1 MQQLPHQAFVQDQKL
16 IQTIKSQFTD
26 ALSEALS
33 LIEVQAPILT
43 IKGDGI
49 QDDLNGIERPVSVT
63 SKTINKQL
71 EVVQSLAKWKR
82 LLLARGE
89 FQPGHGIVAQMR
101 ALRPDEESLSER
113 HSLYVDQWDWEKV
126 ITASD
131 RTTDYLQ
138 QTVKKI
144 YAAMRSID
152 LVVAEQM
159 VREPILPE
167 QITFIH
173 SETLRQ
179 RYPELTAKQREHE
192 ICKEYGAVFLMGIGG
207 ELSDGTIHDG
217 RAPDYDDWS
226 TPTSEGL
233 HGLNGDILVWN
244 PILKDAFEL
253 SSMGI
258 RVCKDALLRQLAL
271 RQCEYRLHM
280 PWHQKLIQDQLPLT
294 IGGGIGQSR
303 LIMLLLMKPHIGQVQ
318 FSVWP
323 DEVAVGLL

>member
-16 IQTIKSQFTD
+16 IQAIKSQFTD
-26 ALSEALS
+26 ALCEALS

-43 IKGDGI
+43 IKGDGV
-49 QDDLNGIERPVSVT
+49 QDDLNGIERPVSVS
-63 SKTINKQL
+63 SKTLNKQL

-82 LLLARGE
+82 LLLARGG

-138 QTVKKI
+138 QTVKQI

-152 LVVAEQM
+152 SAIAQQM
-159 VREPILPE
+159 GREPILPE
-167 QITFIH
+167 AITFIH

-179 RYPELTAKQREHE
+179 RYPDLNAKQREHE

-207 ELSDGTIHDG
+207 QLADGSIHDG

-233 HGLNGDILVWN
+233 QGLNGDILVWN
-244 PILKDAFEL
+244 PMLQDAFEL

-258 RVCKDALLRQLAL
+258 RVCKDALLRQLEL

-303 LIMLLLMKPHIGQVQ
+303 LAMLLLMKSHIGQVQ

>member
-16 IQTIKSQFTD
+16 IQAIKSRFTE
-26 ALSEALS
+26 ALCEALS

-43 IKGDGI
+43 IKGDGV
-49 QDDLNGIERPVSVT
+49 QDDLNGVERPVSVS
-63 SKTINKQL
+63 SKTLNKQL

-82 LLLARGE
+82 LLLARGG
-89 FQPGHGIVAQMR
+89 FQAGHGIVAQMR

-131 RTTDYLQ
+131 RTINYLQ
-138 QTVKKI
+138 QTVQQI

-152 LVVAEQM
+152 LAIAQQM
-159 VREPILPE
+159 GREPILPE

-179 RYPELTAKQREHE
+179 RYPELTTKQREHE

-207 ELSDGTIHDG
+207 ELADGSIHDG

-233 HGLNGDILVWN
+233 HGLNGDILIWN
-244 PILKDAFEL
+244 PILQDAFEL

-258 RVCKDALLRQLAL
+258 RVCKDALLRQLEM

-303 LIMLLLMKPHIGQVQ
+303 LAMLLLMKSHIGQVQ

>member
-1 MQQLPHQAFVQDQKL
+1 MQQLPHQAFVQDQKF
-16 IQTIKSQFTD
+16 IQAIKSQFTD
-26 ALSEALS
+26 ALCEALS

-43 IKGDGI
+43 IKGDGV
-49 QDDLNGIERPVSVT
+49 QDDLNGIERPVSVS
-63 SKTINKQL
+63 SKTLNKQL

-82 LLLARGE
+82 LLLARGG

-138 QTVKKI
+138 QTVKQI

-159 VREPILPE
+159 GREPILPE

-207 ELSDGTIHDG
+207 QLADGSIHDG

-233 HGLNGDILVWN
+233 QGLNGDILIWN
-244 PILKDAFEL
+244 PALKDAFEV

-258 RVCKDALLRQLAL
+258 RVCKDALIRQLEL
-271 RQCEYRLHM
+271 RQCQYRLHM

-303 LIMLLLMKPHIGQVQ
+303 LIMLLLMKAHIGQVQ

>member
-16 IQTIKSQFTD
+16 IQAIKSRFTE
-26 ALSEALS
+26 ALCEALS
-33 LIEVQAPILT
+33 LVEVQAPILT
-43 IKGDGI
+43 IKGDGV
-49 QDDLNGIERPVSVT
+49 QDDLNGVERPVSVS

-82 LLLARGE
+82 LLLARGG
-89 FQPGHGIVAQMR
+89 FQAGHGIVAQMR

-138 QTVKKI
+138 QTVTQI

-152 LVVAEQM
+152 SVVAEQM
-159 VREPILPE
+159 GREPILPE
-167 QITFIH
+167 QITFMH

-207 ELSDGTIHDG
+207 ELADGSIHDG

-226 TPTSEGL
+226 TPTNEGL
-233 HGLNGDILVWN
+233 HGLNGDILIWN
-244 PILKDAFEL
+244 PILKDAFEV

-258 RVCKDALLRQLAL
+258 RVCKDALIRQLEL
-271 RQCEYRLHM
+271 RQCQYRLHM
-280 PWHQKLIQDQLPLT
+280 PWHQKLIQGELPLT

-303 LIMLLLMKPHIGQVQ
+303 LIMLLLMKAHIGQVQ

>member
-16 IQTIKSQFTD
+16 IQAIKSRFTETLCD
-26 ALSEALS
+26 TLS

-43 IKGDGI
+43 IKGDGV
-49 QDDLNGIERPVSVT
+49 QDDLNGIERPVAVLSRT
-63 SKTINKQL
+63 LNKEL

-82 LLLARGE
+82 LLLARGGFE
-89 FQPGHGIVAQMR
+89 PGHGIVAQMR

-126 ITASD
+126 ISPTE
-131 RTTDYLQ
+131 RTLDYLKL
-138 QTVKKI
+138 TVEQI
-144 YAAMRSID
+144 YDAMRSVD
-152 LVVAEQM
+152 VAIAQQM
-159 VREPILPE
+159 GREPLLPE
-167 QITFIH
+167 HITFIH
-173 SETLRQ
+173 SEDLRQ
-179 RYPELTAKQREHE
+179 LYPGLTAKQREHE
-192 ICKEYGAVFLMGIGG
+192 ICKQYGAVFLIGIGG
-207 ELSDGTIHDG
+207 ELADGTIHDG

-226 TPTSEGL
+226 TPTGEGL

-244 PILKDAFEL
+244 PILQDAFEL

-258 RVCKDALLRQLAL
+258 RVCKKALLRQLEL

-280 PWHQKLIQDQLPLT
+280 PWHQKLVLDQLPLT

-303 LIMLLLMKPHIGQVQ
+303 LAMLLLMKSHIGQVQ

-323 DEVAVGLL
+323 DEMALDLL

>member
-1 MQQLPHQAFVQDQKL
+1 MQQLPHKAFVQDQKL
-16 IQTIKSQFTD
+16 IQAIKSRFTETLCD
-26 ALSEALS
+26 ALS

-43 IKGDGI
+43 IKGDGV
-49 QDDLNGIERPVSVT
+49 QDDLNGIERPVSVS
-63 SKTINKQL
+63 SKTLNKQL

-82 LLLARGE
+82 LLLARGG

-126 ITASD
+126 VSAEQRNID
-131 RTTDYLQ
+131 FLK
-138 QTVKKI
+138 QTVEQI
-144 YAAMRSID
+144 YGAMRSVD
-152 LVVAEQM
+152 LFIAQQM
-159 VREPILPE
+159 GREPILPE

-192 ICKEYGAVFLMGIGG
+192 ICKEYGSVFLMGIGG
-207 ELSDGTIHDG
+207 QLADGTIHDG

-244 PILKDAFEL
+244 PILQDAFEL

-258 RVCKDALLRQLAL
+258 RVCKDALLRQLTL

-280 PWHQKLIQDQLPLT
+280 PWHQKLVKDQLPLT

-303 LIMLLLMKPHIGQVQ
+303 LIMLLLMKAHIGQVQ

>member
-16 IQTIKSQFTD
+16 IQAIKSQFTD
-26 ALSEALS
+26 ALCEALS

-43 IKGDGI
+43 IKGDGV
-49 QDDLNGIERPVSVT
+49 QDDLNGIERPVSVS
-63 SKTINKQL
+63 SKTLNKQL

-82 LLLARGE
+82 LLLARGG

-101 ALRPDEESLSER
+101 ALRPEEALSER

-138 QTVKKI
+138 QTVKQI

-152 LVVAEQM
+152 LTIAQQM
-159 VREPILPE
+159 GREPILPE
-167 QITFIH
+167 AITFIH

-207 ELSDGTIHDG
+207 QLADGTIHDG

-226 TPTSEGL
+226 TTTSEGL
-233 HGLNGDILVWN
+233 QGLNGDILIWN
-244 PILKDAFEL
+244 PILKDAFEV

-258 RVCKDALLRQLAL
+258 RVCKNALIRQLEL
-271 RQCEYRLHM
+271 RQCQYRLHM

-303 LIMLLLMKPHIGQVQ
+303 LIMLLLMKAHIGQVQ

>member
-16 IQTIKSQFTD
+16 IQAIKCQFTD
-26 ALSEALS
+26 ALCQALS

-43 IKGDGI
+43 IKGDGV
-49 QDDLNGIERPVSVT
+49 QDDLNGIERPVSVS
-63 SKTINKQL
+63 SKTLNKQL
-71 EVVQSLAKWKR
+71 EIVQSLAKWKR
-82 LLLARGE
+82 LILARGG
-89 FQPGHGIVAQMR
+89 FLPGHGIVAQMR
-101 ALRPDEESLSER
+101 ALRPDEEALSER

-138 QTVKKI
+138 QTVKQI
-144 YAAMRSID
+144 YVAMRSID
-152 LVVAEQM
+152 LTIAQQM
-159 VREPILPE
+159 GREPILPE
-167 QITFIH
+167 DITFIH

-207 ELSDGTIHDG
+207 QLADGSIHDG

-233 HGLNGDILVWN
+233 QGLNGDILVWN
-244 PILKDAFEL
+244 PILKDAFEV

-258 RVCKDALLRQLAL
+258 RVCKNALIRQLEL
-271 RQCEYRLHM
+271 RQCQYRLHM
-280 PWHQKLIQDQLPLT
+280 PWHQKLVQDQLPLT

-303 LIMLLLMKPHIGQVQ
+303 LIMLLLMKAHIGQVQ